1 MPAPVFCPLI
11 DSIYPYISYIVHF
24 MIPYEVRVNRS
35 PNRAHRWLATGL
47 FLLGAQLSAPLA
59 AQQTLTVFA
68 AASLTEAFTDLGNAF
83 ERDHPGVTV
92 RLNFAGSQALATQLE
107 QGARADVLATAD
119 QRWMSYAKE
128 HRLLSTEPATFA
140 RNRLVVVLPRSNP
153 GCVDKLQDLT
163 RPGLKLVLAGAQVPV
178 GAYSREALRRLNGA
192 PGFPAGYDRLVL
204 GNLVSEEENVRAV
217 VAKVQL
223 GEADAGI
230 AYVTDVTA
238 RSREALTL
246 LQIPDPY
253 NPIAE
258 YPVAA
263 VAGGQ
268 AALAESFIALVLSA
282 EGRRLLAARGFLPPG
297 PVAP

>member
-1 MPAPVFCPLI
+1 M
-11 DSIYPYISYIVHF
+11 
-24 MIPYEVRVNRS
+24 NRA
-35 PNRAHRWLATGL
+35 PNRARLGMVTGFMLMGTLLAG
-47 FLLGAQLSAPLA
+47 PLA

-68 AASLTEAFTDLGNAF
+68 ATSLAEAFTDIGRAF
-83 ERDHPGVTV
+83 ELAHRGVTV
-92 RLNFAGSQALATQLE
+92 RLNFAGSQALATQLQ

-119 QRWMSYAKE
+119 LRWMTYAKE
-128 HRLLSTEPATFA
+128 HNLLASAPATFA

-153 GCVDKLQDLT
+153 GYVDQLQGLA

-192 PGFPAGYDRLVL
+192 PGFPARYDRLVL

-223 GEADAGI
+223 READAGI

-246 LQIPDPY
+246 LEIPDPY

-268 AALAESFIALVLSA
+268 GALAESFIALVLSA
-282 EGRRLLAARGFLPPG
+282 AGQRFLAARGFLPPATA
-297 PVAP
+297 AP

>member
-1 MPAPVFCPLI
+1 MWLLN
-11 DSIYPYISYIVHF
+11 YLKYLYISLSVIISVVQGVSVVF
-24 MIPYEVRVNRS
+24 GAIRRRS
-35 PNRAHRWLATGL
+35 ALTSGL
-47 FLLGAQLSAPLA
+47 VLLGVIGAAPLA

-68 AASLTEAFTDLGNAF
+68 AASLTEALSDIGKAF
-83 ERDHPGVTV
+83 EQAHPGVTV
-92 RLNFAGSQALATQLE
+92 RLNFAGSQALVTQLE

-119 QRWMSYAKE
+119 QRWMDYARE
-128 HRLLSTEPATFA
+128 HRLLTAAPVTFA

-153 GCVDKLQDLT
+153 GRVAGLQDLA

-192 PGFPAGYDRLVL
+192 AGFPAGYDRRVL
-204 GNLVSEEENVRAV
+204 GNLVSEEESVRAV

-223 GEADAGI
+223 READAGI

-253 NPIAE
+253 NPVAE

-282 EGRRLLAARGFLPPG
+282 AGQRLLAARGFLPAG
-297 PVAP
+297 SAAP